1 MVVAAPLAGLAV
13 AAAPP
18 AAVVLLAA
26 PAAVAVLLAAPVVA
40 AALLGGLPPQ
50 LARRSILVTQQ
61 RPGDAPPPRAR
72 RPNAQARAQS
82 HPAEVRCCLRFK
94 VSCACPEPVLA
105 NIRFVSSNG
114 IARKKFPPPH
124 QVMLVLVVLVPAPAN
139 IGVKTAIRVS

>member
-1 MVVAAPLAGLAV
+1 MEAPL
-13 AAAPP
+13 

-40 AALLGGLPPQ
+40 AALLGGLPPQVPQ

-82 HPAEVRCCLRFK
+82 HPAETLLSSFQGFLCLSR
-94 VSCACPEPVLA
+94 ACLGKYS
-105 NIRFVSSNG
+105 FC
-114 IARKKFPPPH
+114 
-124 QVMLVLVVLVPAPAN
+124 
-139 IGVKTAIRVS
+139 